1 MTLTKHKGKEFWLN
15 NNSKIVL
22 LIILFLFFSYSL
34 FLATNLQR
42 GIIPDEPAHLIFSKH
57 YATTW
62 GIPEDTIETYTQGWY
77 IQRNPFLYYWING
90 RAINFFQTIYPSIS
104 NWQILVLLRIV
115 SVFYSIGTLI
125 FCYLL
130 SKEIVNGKWLQL
142 LPVFLLTNTLMFV
155 FLSGGVNY
163 DNLANLLSMA
173 GLFFLIRVLNKKNL
187 VLNSMLWM
195 ICISL
200 GTLVKFTIL
209 PLALIMIII
218 WGIFIFLNRNFF
230 NVENIRS
237 KRVVTFGIILII
249 TFIANFLIYGLNII
263 KFGSIL
269 PACNQILSDDKCELS
284 PYVQRH
290 QEIGLDQKL
299 TIQESIGLG
308 YPNPVKYFFDSWID
322 SMLYR
327 IYGILGHLS
336 YFPSHIIIF
345 YKLLFFW
352 IILLGFRYIE
362 KPSLTIL
369 SMVGIILFY
378 SLVLFYQ
385 NYNSELTYGFKQI
398 ALQGRYI
405 FPVIGLIYALVTH
418 VISIVQSRDLKFLTL
433 AVLLLLFIIGGP
445 IKFITKFELIFIGWF
460 VF

>member
-1 MTLTKHKGKEFWLN
+1 
-15 NNSKIVL
+15 
-22 LIILFLFFSYSL
+22 
-34 FLATNLQR
+34 
-42 GIIPDEPAHLIFSKH
+42 
-57 YATTW
+57 
-62 GIPEDTIETYTQGWY
+62 
-77 IQRNPFLYYWING
+77 
-90 RAINFFQTIYPSIS
+90 
-104 NWQILVLLRIV
+104 
-115 SVFYSIGTLI
+115 
-125 FCYLL
+125 
-130 SKEIVNGKWLQL
+130 
-142 LPVFLLTNTLMFV
+142 
-155 FLSGGVNY
+155 
-163 DNLANLLSMA
+163 
-173 GLFFLIRVLNKKNL
+173 
-187 VLNSMLWM
+187 MLWM